1 MTQHK
6 PRSSRLYVAY
16 DKTGAP
22 IALVDATS
30 VAQARAHLAIN
41 QWRIEYADQAALLA
55 AYKAG
60 LEPMKAGDS
69 TEGGSD
75 EQ

>member
-6 PRSSRLYVAY
+6 PRSSRIYVAY
-16 DKTGAP
+16 DKTGTP

-41 QWRIEYADQAALLA
+41 QWHIEYADQAALLA

-60 LEPMKAGDS
+60 IEPMKAGETQENGDG
-69 TEGGSD
+69 E
-75 EQ
+75 

>member
-6 PRSSRLYVAY
+6 PRSSRIYIAY
-16 DKTGAP
+16 DKTGTP

-60 LEPMKAGDS
+60 LEPMKAGEMQ
-69 TEGGSD
+69 EGGSD
-75 EQ
+75 GE

>member
-1 MTQHK
+1 MTKQSK
-6 PRSSRLYVAY
+6 PRSSRIYVAY
-16 DKTGAP
+16 DKTGTP

-60 LEPMKAGDS
+60 LEPMKAGEMQ
-69 TEGGSD
+69 EGGG
-75 EQ
+75 E

>member
-16 DKTGAP
+16 DKTGTP

-60 LEPMKAGDS
+60 IEPMKAGETQES
-69 TEGGSD
+69 SGE
-75 EQ
+75 